1 MSTAHVCS
9 KRSLATASFA
19 RSDLLR
25 TARGQPPRQIAKIS
39 WSTDRFV
46 SSGAMI
52 SYWSALRCFAGAI
65 CGVSD
70 VPNTA
75 NPACRHGHR
84 VAVPLFRACMLGAG
98 QQPVIFFLRTFCLS
112 GIAAQYPGL
121 HLARLRLVGIGRP
134 RAIPTPKGLA
144 LPAAASGRLQAL
156 YRRARNRARRTAIA
170 CRGSLSLPQSN
181 VRESATSSNGA
192 GHRGCRCC

>member
-1 MSTAHVCS
+1 MQMSTAHVCS

-52 SYWSALRCFAGAI
+52 SYWSDLRCFAGAI

-70 VPNTA
+70 VPNAA
-75 NPACRHGHR
+75 NPACRHGPR

-98 QQPVIFFLRTFCLS
+98 QQPVIFFLRNRPLPLGHCS
-112 GIAAQYPGL
+112 PVPGPS
-121 HLARLRLVGIGRP
+121 P
-134 RAIPTPKGLA
+134 RSPSPRRHRKTPSYSHSERA
-144 LPAAASGRLQAL
+144 CASSCSKR
-156 YRRARNRARRTAIA
+156 
-170 CRGSLSLPQSN
+170 
-181 VRESATSSNGA
+181 ATSSA
-192 GHRGCRCC
+192 ISSSSQSSAPHSHCL